1 MGEKEGENVLLP
13 IHIRME
19 CMYRIVQ
26 YLTRTLKILADS
38 THAFDFQ
45 LFAKCKQALF
55 LFVSGLCPGMV
66 SQMARWE
73 LKSYRSNSFIEGL

>member
-1 MGEKEGENVLLP
+1 MGEEEGENVLLP
-13 IHIRME
+13 IHIKLE

-26 YLTRTLKILADS
+26 CLTRKLRILAAS

-45 LFAKCKQALF
+45 LFAKCKQALY

-66 SQMARWE
+66 SQMDR
-73 LKSYRSNSFIEGL
+73 